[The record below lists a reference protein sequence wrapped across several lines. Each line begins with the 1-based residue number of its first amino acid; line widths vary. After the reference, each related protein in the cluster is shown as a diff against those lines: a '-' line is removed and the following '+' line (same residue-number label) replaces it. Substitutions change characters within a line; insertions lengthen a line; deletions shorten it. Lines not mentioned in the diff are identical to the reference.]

1 VRALTNLRSRA
12 QFIGEPLSVFSDD
25 LSPHQTA
32 LFQSAAGNTK
42 NTRIYRVFLN
52 GRRSVFINQRLNRN
66 RSVIAVLSI
75 FGQRFSCE
83 VCFSLVSEVFLAN
96 SNTAT
101 LDATDYRILKELC
114 VDGRVAD
121 VMLGER
127 VNLSSTAV
135 ARRRKILEES
145 GVISGYN
152 ANVNM
157 LSLGFTGVVMVAIEL
172 SSQAEH
178 VLVEFEREVVKCPSI
193 SYCGFVSGDTDFIIM
208 IHVNSFNDYDRI
220 YRKELSSL
228 PHVARIRSSFV
239 MREVARRMTPPVV
252 FDYRK

>member
-1 VRALTNLRSRA
+1 MKNKHLIINR
-12 QFIGEPLSVFSDD
+12 QF
-25 LSPHQTA
+25 
-32 LFQSAAGNTK
+32 
-42 NTRIYRVFLN
+42 N
-52 GRRSVFINQRLNRN
+52 GN
-66 RSVIAVLSI
+66 RSVIAVLGNYRQHFIS
-75 FGQRFSCE
+75 RVWFS
-83 VCFSLVSEVFLAN
+83 FVSEVFLAN
-96 SNTAT
+96 PGTAT
-101 LDATDYRILKELC
+101 LDATDYRILRELC
-114 VDGRVAD
+114 TDGRVPD

-145 GVISGYN
+145 GVIAGYN
-152 ANVNM
+152 AKINM

-193 SYCGFVSGDTDFIIM
+193 SYCGFVSGDTDFVIM

-228 PHVARIRSSFV
+228 PHVSRIRSSFV
-239 MREVARRMTPPVV
+239 MREVARRITPPVV
-252 FDYRK
+252 FDGPK